1 MLASLNHANLS
12 FGPQDVLKDVTW
24 ALQED
29 ECWGVIGRNGAGKS
43 TLFKVLLGQLE
54 LDGGTVVRPTAER
67 GIRMGHYAQDLV
79 PETQGTVLE
88 ETLAAFAEVEATR
101 HEMHELEH
109 RMAEPDPEEGLEA
122 VLERYQT
129 VQEHFERL
137 DGFTIRAR
145 AEGIL
150 FALGFSPEMLDNK
163 VTELSGGQCCRVMLA
178 KAILQ
183 GQDLLLL
190 DEPTNHLDLPSL
202 RWLEGFIND
211 TQAAVAVISHDRYF
225 LDRIATSI
233 LEIELGRS
241 RCYEGNYTDFMDK
254 KEQELE
260 IAERHFERQQDYIKK
275 QEEYIRRNIAGQ
287 NTKMAQGRRTHLGK
301 LSRLEKPLKD
311 RRRIKFAFPETQRSG
326 DTALVL
332 EQVSVGWDGKPLFDP
347 LEHFQVKRGQKL
359 AIVGLNGTGKST
371 LLKAITGEIPFIS
384 GGARLG
390 SQVKLGYFDQHHR
403 NLDPRNTVYQQIQAV
418 LPMAPKQDVLGF
430 LAKFQFRGDEVD
442 KPVTVLSGGERAR
455 LSVATLIREGVN
467 LLLLDEPT
475 NHMDIHSME
484 AMEDTILSFTGA
496 VVLVTHDRYLLG
508 RVADSLLRIHEHLA
522 EFKDGGYEDNQAW
535 VDLDMAKES
544 DEPEAEPAA
553 EAEPVRDARG
563 RTPSGKNQPA
573 KTGKQHSGQAS
584 KQQSDQTG
592 KQQPNQTGKHQP
604 AQGDK
609 LTHEQANGTP
619 LAQADKQASQ
629 GRQPGSGKGR
639 QQPASPAKPQP
650 IDRERQ
656 KVLKRWERK
665 VQEAETQ
672 VADLEHRLAAVGVE
686 LAAMDPG
693 DWQAFS
699 TRLEVQKTL
708 ETDLAYAMT
717 AWEEAQSAL
726 ELAQGRG

>member
-1 MLASLNHANLS
+1 MLASLNHAFLS
-12 FGPQDVLKDVTW
+12 FGPHEVLKDVTW

-43 TLFKVLLGQLE
+43 TVFKVLLGALE
-54 LDGGTVVRPTAER
+54 LDGGSVVRPTAER
-67 GIRMGHYAQDLV
+67 GIRVGHYAQDLV
-79 PETQGTVLE
+79 PETGGSVME
-88 ETLAAFAEVEATR
+88 ETLAAFGDVEATQR
-101 HEMHELEH
+101 EMHDLEH
-109 RMAEPDPEEGLEA
+109 QMAEPGVDLAA
-122 VLERYQT
+122 VMERYQT

-137 DGFTIRAR
+137 DGFTIRSR

-150 FALGFSPEMLDNK
+150 FALGFAPEQLDKN
-163 VTELSGGQCCRVMLA
+163 VLELSGGQKCRVMLA

-241 RCYEGNYTDFMDK
+241 RSYEGNYTEFVEK

-260 IAERHFERQQDYIKK
+260 ITERHFERQQDYIKK

-287 NTKMAQGRRTHLGK
+287 NTKMARGRRTHLGK
-301 LSRLEKPLKD
+301 LSRIDKPLRD
-311 RRRIKFAFPETQRSG
+311 RRKIKFSFPETQRSG

-332 EQVSVGWDGKPLFDP
+332 EQASVGWDGTPLFEP

-371 LLKAITGEIPFIS
+371 LLKAITEEIPFVT

-403 NLDPRNTVYQQIQAV
+403 NLDARNTVFQQIQAV
-418 LPMAPKQDVLGF
+418 VPMAPKQDVLGF
-430 LAKFQFRGDEVD
+430 LAKFQFRADDVD

-508 RVADSLLRIHEHLA
+508 RVADSLLRIHENRA
-522 EFKDGGYEDNQAW
+522 EFREGGYEENQAW
-535 VDLDMAKES
+535 VDLDIGQEPEVVEEEPKPKAKEPAKPAPKDNGRS
-544 DEPEAEPAA
+544 GPREGKPAEPAK
-553 EAEPVRDARG
+553 PVER
-563 RTPSGKNQPA
+563 
-573 KTGKQHSGQAS
+573 
-584 KQQSDQTG
+584 
-592 KQQPNQTGKHQP
+592 
-604 AQGDK
+604 
-609 LTHEQANGTP
+609 
-619 LAQADKQASQ
+619 
-629 GRQPGSGKGR
+629 
-639 QQPASPAKPQP
+639 KPQP

-656 KVLKRWERK
+656 KTIKRWERK
-665 VQEAETQ
+665 VQEAESR
-672 VADLEHRLAAVGVE
+672 VGELEARLAALAKE
-686 LAAMDPG
+686 LAAADPS
-693 DWQAFS
+693 DWEAFS
-699 TRLEVQKTL
+699 AKLDQQRTL
-708 ETDLAYAMT
+708 ETELAYAMSE
-717 AWEEAQSAL
+717 WEEAQTAMEGL
-726 ELAQGRG
+726 

>member
-12 FGPQDVLKDVTW
+12 FGPHDVLKDVTW

-43 TLFKVLLGQLE
+43 TIFKVLLGELD

-67 GIRMGHYAQDLV
+67 GIRMGHYAQDLT
-79 PETQGTVLE
+79 PQTHGTVLE
-88 ETLAAFAEVEATR
+88 ETLAAFGEVEATR

-109 RMAEPDPEEGLEA
+109 AMAEPDVDLETVMA
-122 VLERYQT
+122 RYQT

-150 FALGFSPEMLDNK
+150 FALGFSPEQLESK
-163 VTELSGGQCCRVMLA
+163 VMELSGGQKCRVMLA

-183 GQDLLLL
+183 GLDLLLL

-241 RCYEGNYTDFMDK
+241 RSYEGNYTDFIEK

-260 IAERHFERQQDYIKK
+260 IQERHFERQQEYIKR

-301 LSRLEKPLKD
+301 LQRLDKPLKD
-311 RRRIKFAFPETQRSG
+311 RRQIKFSFPETQRSG

-332 EQVSVGWDGKPLFDP
+332 DGVTVGWGGKALFEP
-347 LEHFQVKRGQKL
+347 MEHFQVKRGQKL

-371 LLKAITGEIPFIS
+371 LLKAITGEIPFIT

-403 NLDPRNTVYQQIQAV
+403 NLDARNTVYQQIQAV
-418 LPMAPKQDVLGF
+418 VPMAPKQDVLGF
-430 LAKFQFRGDEVD
+430 LAKFQFRGDDVD

-508 RVADSLLRIHEHLA
+508 RVADSLLRIHEGQA
-522 EFKDGGYEDNQAW
+522 EFKEGGYEDNQAW
-535 VDLDMAKES
+535 VDLDVGVEP
-544 DEPEAEPAA
+544 DEPVVEAPVEPAPRRNQPAPRGPRA
-553 EAEPVRDARG
+553 EAEKPAPARDKAPARP
-563 RTPSGKNQPA
+563 R
-573 KTGKQHSGQAS
+573 
-584 KQQSDQTG
+584 
-592 KQQPNQTGKHQP
+592 
-604 AQGDK
+604 
-609 LTHEQANGTP
+609 
-619 LAQADKQASQ
+619 
-629 GRQPGSGKGR
+629 
-639 QQPASPAKPQP
+639 P
-650 IDRERQ
+650 IDRELQ
-656 KVLKRWERK
+656 KTIKRWERK
-665 VQEAETQ
+665 VKDAEAQ
-672 VADLEHRLAAVGVE
+672 VAELEQKLASIGAE

-699 TRLEVQKTL
+699 ARLDAQKTL

-717 AWEEAQSAL
+717 EWEEAQTAL
-726 ELAQGRG
+726 EEAQA